1 MSQNDLLELQR
12 QIASQH
18 EAIHNLQSVSQAV
31 RKYGVTPVLN
41 ELFNTDHQLE
51 RFFDIVLN
59 TEDPRLAG
67 IVLADTIDEYLTQH
81 YSIECESLAVSS
93 LIEQRLSA
101 IPRVSTAKQIIDEV
115 RPGDLLIT
123 ATPKEKV
130 WLFHRLLMFGQRSPF
145 TSVKC
150 VMSKDFLIGYGLAD
164 KPKNPLAI
172 TELPAYV
179 ERLSHAVLLRNKHM
193 TKIIAKDVVE
203 YLKKREGL
211 TYALDQLV
219 KSMWNRM
226 VGEGILSMLQ
236 TTMEEFEKNKEEFA
250 EPVLCSSII
259 GMAYAHAGLPIK
271 TDIKQVI
278 NLWPKDILLSPD
290 FDTIVRLDR

>member
-1 MSQNDLLELQR
+1 
-12 QIASQH
+12 
-18 EAIHNLQSVSQAV
+18 V